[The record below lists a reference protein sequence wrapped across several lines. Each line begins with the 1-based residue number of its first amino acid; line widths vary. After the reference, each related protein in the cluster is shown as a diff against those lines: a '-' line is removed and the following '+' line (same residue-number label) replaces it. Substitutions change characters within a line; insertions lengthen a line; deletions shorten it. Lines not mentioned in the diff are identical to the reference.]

1 MLYSYTV
8 GEDWSIGVLIRSVGQ
23 NSALP
28 EYTSNPAWTSA
39 KYWLQVILRGMGRGL
54 EYERFSIVLTPSD
67 DPKLEETDKS
77 ERVIN
82 WQEP

>member
-1 MLYSYTV
+1 MDV
-8 GEDWSIGVLIRSVGQ
+8 G
-23 NSALP
+23 
-28 EYTSNPAWTSA
+28 
-39 KYWLQVILRGMGRGL
+39 KILTPSDSKGNGRGL
-54 EYERFSIVLTPSD
+54 EYKRFSIVLTPSD